1 MRIALWEVVHMPSC
15 YSPESRAGRS
25 RLENA
30 RITHTGTYKCIAKN
44 PAGSVWQI
52 APAKVN
58 IPPRLLVAPGNT
70 AVRIADQVRSSLTMR
85 FPEEWK

>member
-1 MRIALWEVVHMPSC
+1 MPSC
-15 YSPESRAGRS
+15 CSPESRAGRS
-25 RLENA
+25 RLVIENA

-58 IPPRLLVAPGNT
+58 IPLRLLVAPGNT
-70 AVRIADQVRSSLTMR
+70 AVRIADQVRRTDVEIFIR
-85 FPEEWK
+85 H